1 MPITI
6 IFSIFVPGC
15 ETLFFT
21 EAREKEYLDVFE
33 EVQRRVRACCFGR
46 RVLRWGEGNYL
57 AATLLK
63 LNSISFDKYLWW
75 NSLIDVEEILL

>member
-21 EAREKEYLDVFE
+21 EARENEYLEYV
-33 EVQRRVRACCFGR
+33 RRFKGVYVRVVSEGMCY
-46 RVLRWGEGNYL
+46 VEGEGNYL

-63 LNSISFDKYLWW
+63 VNSISFGKHLG
-75 NSLIDVEEILL
+75 